1 MRLTNLYASTRLP
14 IRSATR
20 RSAKVM
26 RLTHVNITIPK
37 GGEDAARSFYSG
49 LLGLR
54 EIPKPEA
61 IRGRGGVWFDAGGLD
76 LHLSVEEH
84 RAGPDTY
91 RHFGL
96 ESADVSGLRA
106 RLKAA
111 SVAIDDGRPAPWQR
125 FFVSDPFGN
134 RIEIHELGAM
144 RA

>member
-1 MRLTNLYASTRLP
+1 
-14 IRSATR
+14 
-20 RSAKVM
+20 M

-61 IRGRGGVWFDAGGLD
+61 IRGRGGVWFDAGGID

-96 ESADVSGLRA
+96 ESSDVVELRA

-111 SVAIDDGRPAPWQR
+111 GVAIDEGRPAPWQR

>member
-1 MRLTNLYASTRLP
+1 
-14 IRSATR
+14 
-20 RSAKVM
+20 M

-49 LLGLR
+49 LLGLK

-76 LHLSVEEH
+76 LHLSVEES
-84 RAGPDTY
+84 RAGADTY

-96 ESADVSGLRA
+96 ESTDVPGLRA
-106 RLKAA
+106 RLNAA
-111 SVAIDDGRPAPWQR
+111 DVTTDDGRPAPWQR

-134 RIEIHELGAM
+134 RIEIHGQGAM
-144 RA
+144 RG

>member
-1 MRLTNLYASTRLP
+1 
-14 IRSATR
+14 
-20 RSAKVM
+20 M

-37 GGEDAARSFYSG
+37 GGEDAARSFYAE

-76 LHLSVEEH
+76 LHLSVEEL
-84 RAGPDTY
+84 RLGPDNY

-96 ESADVSGLRA
+96 ECADVADLRA
-106 RLKAA
+106 RMNAA
-111 SVAIDDGRPAPWQR
+111 GVTTDDGRPAPWQR
-125 FFVSDPFGN
+125 FFVRDPFGN
-134 RIEIHELGAM
+134 RIEVHELGAM

>member
-1 MRLTNLYASTRLP
+1 
-14 IRSATR
+14 
-20 RSAKVM
+20 M
-26 RLTHVNITIPK
+26 RLTHVNITISE
-37 GGEDAARSFYSG
+37 GGENLARSFYAG

-61 IRGRGGVWFDAGGLD
+61 IRNRGGLWFDAGGLD
-76 LHLSVEEH
+76 LHLSVEEP
-84 RAGPDTY
+84 RAGADTY

-96 ESADVSGLRA
+96 ESADIAGLRA
-106 RLKAA
+106 RLNAA
-111 SVAIDDGRPAPWQR
+111 GITTDDGRPAPWQR